1 MEGGLKNNR
10 MACAAVQDGLC
21 VHEQHKLVDK
31 VMFQLYE
38 LQDRA
43 ITAERRAANLEAA
56 LKKVRRQLRLRKETP
71 PMIMAS
77 AAAEANR
84 EHSNRSSSTRCS
96 LLRVRRPGA
105 GARPGAASVASRRQV
120 ASGSAGP
127 CGAHAAQVRHRVAG
141 ALLAEMFQV

>member
-1 MEGGLKNNR
+1 MGIDPE
-10 MACAAVQDGLC
+10 VQDGLC

-84 EHSNRSSSTRCS
+84 EHSNRSSSTRLDQPKGWAFGS
-96 LLRVRRPGA
+96 FLRSKANP
-105 GARPGAASVASRRQV
+105 
-120 ASGSAGP
+120 
-127 CGAHAAQVRHRVAG
+127 
-141 ALLAEMFQV
+141 

>member
-1 MEGGLKNNR
+1 MSLSSY
-10 MACAAVQDGLC
+10 
-21 VHEQHKLVDK
+21 EQHKLVDK
-31 VMFQLYE
+31 VMIKLYE
-38 LQDRA
+38 LQEFWQWWGQCSRA
-43 ITAERRAANLEAA
+43 SWHAAIAAAE
-56 LKKVRRQLRLRKETP
+56 ETP